1 MTDRFAT
8 VLIFALIGSACWIIA
23 ALPHLSA
30 YSAAV
35 NWAAKLIG

>member
-1 MTDRFAT
+1 MSDRFAT